1 MSTATLSGGTTSTD
15 RRILNAAFVVLVA
28 TLAVKFVA
36 TAKEFT
42 VAGIFGRSDALEA
55 FLAAAL
61 IPGLLI
67 NLISES
73 MNQALVPTLVRVRAR
88 EGSESAKQLFA
99 NCMLWNCLS
108 LAAASVAMAI
118 SARLFIPLI
127 GSHFL
132 ANKLSLAVHLFYGL
146 LPIIVLTG
154 IASTFTVVLN
164 TEGRFALPALAPIVT
179 PLAIIVTVSLF

>member
-61 IPGLLI
+61 IPALLI
-67 NLISES
+67 NLIAES
-73 MNQALVPTLVRVRAR
+73 MNQALVPTLVRVTVADGLERAQ
-88 EGSESAKQLFA
+88 QLFSNTLVCA
-99 NCMLWNCLS
+99 CLMLATAS
-108 LAAASVAMAI
+108 LGM
-118 SARLFIPLI
+118 
-127 GSHFL
+127 
-132 ANKLSLAVHLFYGL
+132 
-146 LPIIVLTG
+146 
-154 IASTFTVVLN
+154 
-164 TEGRFALPALAPIVT
+164 
-179 PLAIIVTVSLF
+179 